1 MLTVRYGSV
10 AARKRTFE
18 RCGAIA
24 YGKDQPTP
32 MKPKILTTLRD
43 YSPRLFASDMLAG
56 VTVALVALPLSIAIA
71 IASGAPPAAGLV
83 TAVVAGFLI
92 SALGGSRV
100 QIGGPT
106 GAFIV
111 IVYGIIHDRGLDGLL
126 IATLMAGI
134 ILLVAGLLGAGRL
147 IRHVPEPVIE
157 GFTIG
162 IALVIAVSQLKDLGG
177 MTGPVLPAD
186 FLPKISGLWAM
197 RDTIEPAS
205 LALGVGSIVAILVLR
220 RLAPKIPWLVLVV
233 AAASIAAVTVLPSV
247 ETVAARYGNLPDGLP
262 MPRLPP
268 ISVGIAM
275 ELLPSALT
283 IAFLAGIESLLSAI
297 VADRMIGGAHRSNA
311 ELIAQGAANIA
322 SPLFGG
328 LPATGAIART
338 ATNVN
343 AGGRTPIAGIIHA
356 VAILLA
362 MLLAA
367 PLAGALALPALA
379 GLLIVTAWTMSEPHR
394 WKERLRLRRA
404 DLALLLLTATL
415 TVLADLTVAIAAGTV
430 IGLALRLFRGEM
442 EAPRWHVPFRGGGDR
457 QD

>member
-1 MLTVRYGSV
+1 
-10 AARKRTFE
+10 
-18 RCGAIA
+18 
-24 YGKDQPTP
+24 

-43 YSPRLFASDMLAG
+43 YSLRLLASDMLAG

-83 TAVVAGFLI
+83 TAVVGGSLI
-92 SALGGSRV
+92 SLLGGSRV

-111 IVYGIIHDRGLDGLL
+111 VVYGIIHDHGLDGLL
-126 IATLMAGI
+126 TATLMAGV
-134 ILLVAGLLGAGRL
+134 ILLILGFVGAGRL
-147 IRHVPEPVIE
+147 IRYVPEPVIE

-162 IALVIAVSQLKDLGG
+162 IALVIAVSQLKDLGE
-177 MTGPVLPAD
+177 MTGPALPAD
-186 FLPKISGLWAM
+186 FLPKVNGLWAASGTV
-197 RDTIEPAS
+197 DPAS
-205 LALGVGSIVAILVLR
+205 LALGVASVAAILALR
-220 RLAPKIPWLVLVV
+220 RMAPKIPWLVLVV
-233 AAASIAAVTVLPSV
+233 VAASVAATIALPSV

-262 MPRLPP
+262 VPRLP
-268 ISVGIAM
+268 SVTLGDAIT
-275 ELLPSALT
+275 LLPAALT
-283 IAFLAGIESLLSAI
+283 IAFLAAIESLLSAI

-343 AGGRTPIAGIIHA
+343 AGGRTPVAGVIHA
-356 VAILLA
+356 VIILLA

-394 WKERLRLRRA
+394 WAERLRLPKA
-404 DLALLLLTATL
+404 DLALLFLTATL
-415 TVLADLTVAIAAGTV
+415 TVLADLTIAIAAGTL
-430 IGLALRLFRGEM
+430 IGLVLRLSRGEIA
-442 EAPRWHVPFRGGGDR
+442 APRWHTPFGGD
-457 QD
+457 DSPKD